1 MGKLSN
7 RAENDTFLGT
17 GSELGICRRG
27 AWRISSSFTCH
38 VTCFFY
44 IFFSRYLFCLSP
56 PSGRSSLFICDRH
69 LMVSCNP
76 HHSRTHR
83 TLIINRAWWTRKTRR
98 VSLRTDDWDLMR
110 LLRFIHAI
118 CLASGTEKLY
128 TLRLP
133 CDERMRA
140 NVQFSTMGQV
150 EHE

>member
-1 MGKLSN
+1 MLLFHSSLYPRDEKIKKKRKNKNVFGVRSMGKLSN

-83 TLIINRAWWTRKTRR
+83 TLIINRAWWTRKNQKSQSPDR
-98 VSLRTDDWDLMR
+98 
-110 LLRFIHAI
+110 
-118 CLASGTEKLY
+118 
-128 TLRLP
+128 
-133 CDERMRA
+133 
-140 NVQFSTMGQV
+140 
-150 EHE
+150 